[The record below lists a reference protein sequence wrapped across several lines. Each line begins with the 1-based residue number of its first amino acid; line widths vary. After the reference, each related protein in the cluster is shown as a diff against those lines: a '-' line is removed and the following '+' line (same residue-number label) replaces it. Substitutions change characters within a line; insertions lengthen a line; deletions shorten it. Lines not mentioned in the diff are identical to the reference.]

1 MVWELACLCPG
12 DSVAWG
18 TACGPAEGPC
28 DSWAR
33 LGPYVGPVA
42 MPRVPGSAGR
52 PGAWRSA
59 HPCRDPFV
67 AVGVIA
73 SPARVPGPRVP
84 KPPHRSAGAA
94 IRTRAPPPVTGRG
107 GAGCPGGSNPVSIP
121 GWRGSGEGVR
131 TSVPRVLLS
140 SRSSHVVRRPRCE
153 LLVPLWWLGTNG
165 HRVTAS
171 GGDCGC
177 RVGRL
182 AAVVSRGCGVHRGRR
197 ALSHAKEPGTGRR
210 VCRVGHLCRVAA
222 S

>member
-94 IRTRAPPPVTGRG
+94 NRTRAPPLVPDESVG
-107 GAGCPGGSNPVSIP
+107 GEGCPGGSNPVTSPAGGQRGGAHLRSACPPGPAGCMMTGSRTP
-121 GWRGSGEGVR
+121 GWMS
-131 TSVPRVLLS
+131 TM
-140 SRSSHVVRRPRCE
+140 
-153 LLVPLWWLGTNG
+153 
-165 HRVTAS
+165 
-171 GGDCGC
+171 
-177 RVGRL
+177 
-182 AAVVSRGCGVHRGRR
+182 CGVHEVGVPAGATMV
-197 ALSHAKEPGTGRR
+197 ALD
-210 VCRVGHLCRVAA
+210 
-222 S
+222 

>member
-1 MVWELACLCPG
+1 MTRIAEWCRSGRPAKPCPG
-12 DSVAWG
+12 AVSAWG
-18 TACGPAEGPC
+18 TADG
-28 DSWAR
+28 W
-33 LGPYVGPVA
+33 
-42 MPRVPGSAGR
+42 
-52 PGAWRSA
+52 AWREASWYWLGET
-59 HPCRDPFV
+59 RPFPSQ
-67 AVGVIA
+67 VGKWA
-73 SPARVPGPRVP
+73 NDMAGLSRLPETRVP